1 MSFGGLM
8 IVSSLCYLD
17 VNPLSTIMNITFA
30 STFLFLG
37 VSMVTPLG
45 KKSSW

>member
-8 IVSSLCYLD
+8 IISSLFDLD
-17 VNPLSTIMNITFA
+17 VNPLSTIMNITFK

-37 VSMVTPLG
+37 VSMAASLG
-45 KKSSW
+45 EK